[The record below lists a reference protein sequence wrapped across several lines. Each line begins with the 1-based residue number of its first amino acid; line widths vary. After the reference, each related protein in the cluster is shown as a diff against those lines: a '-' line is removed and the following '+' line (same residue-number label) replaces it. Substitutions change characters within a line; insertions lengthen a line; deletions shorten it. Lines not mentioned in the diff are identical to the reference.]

1 MARERSLS
9 ALEAVFHLCN
19 LPSVTF
25 LLPLHWMHLARV
37 ADIPLTQ
44 KTKSLP
50 LGAGLGTVKIL
61 RHKLTGKHRVLMRRE
76 GTLKIC
82 ANHQISVSTT
92 CPPTRGRC
100 VYVQS
105 L

>member
-19 LPSVTF
+19 LPSEAH
-25 LLPLHWMHLARV
+25 LLASLHLARV

-44 KTKSLP
+44 TTKSLP